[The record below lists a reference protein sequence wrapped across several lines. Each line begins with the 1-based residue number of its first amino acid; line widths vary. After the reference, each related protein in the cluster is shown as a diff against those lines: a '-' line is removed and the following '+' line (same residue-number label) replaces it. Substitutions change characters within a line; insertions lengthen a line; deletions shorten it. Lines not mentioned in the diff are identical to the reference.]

1 MDLHV
6 LMLFFRAGF
15 NFRVC
20 GFAQWHQSILNSFF
34 LISHTNTET
43 IFIYGTVRVQSELNR
58 EYCQANK
65 GKEIEGKLQL
75 LTQSRSSPKS
85 KLQLK

>member
-1 MDLHV
+1 MAAEYSSQ
-6 LMLFFRAGF
+6 FF
-15 NFRVC
+15 
-20 GFAQWHQSILNSFF
+20 FF

-43 IFIYGTVRVQSELNR
+43 IFIYSTIRVQSELNR
-58 EYCQANK
+58 EDCQASK

-75 LTQSRSSPKS
+75 LTQSISSPKS